1 VLLAFIPGTPAPQG
15 SKRHVG
21 NGVMIESSKAV
32 KPWRES
38 IRSALTTDAGLP
50 RYKFEGAVFASL
62 EFIMPRPK
70 SLSKKATPHADK
82 RPDLD
87 KLARAALDSMTS
99 AGVLRDDSCVVELSA
114 RKRIAAIGETAG
126 LKVTV
131 HDLCSAS

>member
-15 SKRHVG
+15 SKSHVG

-70 SLSKKATPHADK
+70 SAPKKSTPHADK

-87 KLARAALDSMTS
+87 KLVRSVFDSLTS

-126 LKVTV
+126 LKVQI
-131 HDLCSAS
+131 HDLGCT